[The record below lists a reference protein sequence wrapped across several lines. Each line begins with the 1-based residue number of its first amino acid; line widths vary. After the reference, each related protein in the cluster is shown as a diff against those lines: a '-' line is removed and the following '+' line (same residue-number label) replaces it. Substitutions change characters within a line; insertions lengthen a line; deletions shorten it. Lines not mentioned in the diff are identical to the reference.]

1 MPCGTHRHH
10 RHSCRRHA
18 GLCGVAAS
26 TSHVVGGGGLPAIAC
41 ADLPTP
47 PVSAFLSHQR
57 SPCWPP
63 AASDATRAAPASLCC
78 QPSTAPASLGPSSR
92 ASYPLYPA
100 TINAG
105 LPHRRAQAMEGALGS
120 GRRATNLAVFACA
133 ATPSHLACAPTP
145 YRPATKTARSGP
157 SRLHLHLPSPS
168 ARRPHLTPLHCWR
181 RFMSSTASILAP
193 ATTLASLRPS
203 STFGSAPAGS
213 RVFDAA
219 SPAAVVLA
227 SRRLCWPLA

>member
-26 TSHVVGGGGLPAIAC
+26 TSHVVGGGGLPAIAR

-63 AASDATRAAPASLCC
+63 AASDATRVAPASLCC

-105 LPHRRAQAMEGALGS
+105 LPHRRARAMEGALGS
-120 GRRATNLAVFACA
+120 GRRATDLAASAGYNRFGGVCRVAGDAHC
-133 ATPSHLACAPTP
+133 TLL
-145 YRPATKTARSGP
+145 PATSYALPPSGHQN
-157 SRLHLHLPSPS
+157 RH
-168 ARRPHLTPLHCWR
+168 RPQP
-181 RFMSSTASILAP
+181 FPASIF
-193 ATTLASLRPS
+193 TCHRHLR
-203 STFGSAPAGS
+203 AG
-213 RVFDAA
+213 
-219 SPAAVVLA
+219 PI
-227 SRRLCWPLA
+227 